1 MYAVEITTE
10 KGRHVGRVLA
20 GQLSEEAL
28 ADKSTRVTIPGALM
42 EVIDPSKHILVC
54 DSLDWSTGRKS
65 WYMTKPKLVEFP
77 IVDSSPILQEIKF
90 TKEDEERFVEKSLL
104 SEVTEM
110 SGSISVEKDG
120 YYVSDSVFKFLLRNF
135 KRRGQRYMNTLLVG
149 PSGCGKT
156 SLVKVICDKFG
167 IPFSKFDMGAC
178 TGDANSVLLGIHR
191 IKDGKSIFDYAD
203 FVYKIQQP
211 GVILLDEINRADQTA
226 MNILL
231 PVLDD
236 TRVLRLDIGDA
247 EERREIPVHPDCIF
261 VATAN
266 IGSEYAGTN
275 EMDAALKNRFLVVE
289 IDDMPANEEAKVL
302 SKKCEIAKTEADII
316 VKVANSVR
324 DIYTKGQVS
333 YKISTR
339 ETQAVGDLVHD
350 GLTISESLKWVFCPK
365 FTGTLKSGE
374 KNLVNQT
381 IDTFFS
387 GKK

>member
-1 MYAVEITTE
+1 MYAVEVTTE
-10 KGRHVGRVLA
+10 KGRIVGRVLN
-20 GQLSEEAL
+20 GQIDEEEL
-28 ADKSTRVTIPGALM
+28 KDKSTRVTIPGSLLS
-42 EVIDPSKHILVC
+42 ILDPKKHLLVC

-65 WYMTKPKLVEFP
+65 WYMTKPKLVEYP
-77 IVDSSPILQEIKF
+77 IVDNFPILEGLKF
-90 TKEDEERFVEKSLL
+90 TKEDEDKYVEKSLL
-104 SEVTEM
+104 TEIEET
-110 SGSISVEKDG
+110 SDIISVEKDG
-120 YYVSDSVFKFLLRNF
+120 YYVSGDVFKFLLRNF
-135 KRRGQRYMNTLLVG
+135 RRRGQRYMNTLLTG

-156 SLVKVICDKFG
+156 SLVKIICEKFG

-191 IKDGKSIFDYAD
+191 IKDGKSVFDYAD

-289 IDDMPANEEAKVL
+289 IDDMPAEEEAKVL
-302 SKKCEIAKTEADII
+302 SIKCGISKEDASII
-316 VKVANSVR
+316 VKISNSIR
-324 DIYTKGQVS
+324 DLYEKGQVS

-350 GLTISESLKWVFCPK
+350 GLTISESLKWIFCPK
-365 FTGTLKSGE
+365 FSGTLTSGE
-374 KNLVNQT
+374 KNLVNQA
-381 IDTFFS
+381 IDTYFS
-387 GKK
+387 GR